1 VDRNRRDPVAPA
13 RASEPVRLEKQTHV
27 TRYGLPVQRF
37 PTLLAHLGTR
47 CRNTSCGV
55 TGDPKVA
62 TFHQVKDAD
71 AWHAEALRLIAMEP
85 ETKTGH

>member
-13 RASEPVRLEKQTHV
+13 RASEPVRLEKQTHL

-37 PTLLAHLGTR
+37 RMLLAHLGTR
-47 CRNTSCGV
+47 CRNTCGV
-55 TGDPKVA
+55 TGDPKLA
-62 TFHQVKDAD
+62 TFHQVNDA
-71 AWHAEALRLIAMEP
+71 AARHAEALRLIEMEP